1 MLPALALRLR
11 VRVLLALLAAAAVC
25 LLATPAVRKF
35 ACKIGAMDM
44 PGESRRVHD
53 HPIPRLGGLALFA
66 GFLAGVLPFTGI
78 DEPVQGILLGS
89 VIIVVTGAVDDLV
102 SLRPWVKLVLQIIA
116 AIVAIRHGVVIRILT
131 NPGDASAEAIA
142 LGALS
147 VPVTLLWI
155 VGMTNALNLID
166 GLDGLAAGVCGI
178 GCASMLAVSLFL
190 PQATEISVLVAAL
203 GGACLGFLPFNIN
216 PAKIFMGDSGSLLLG
231 YVLSTASVLGL
242 FKMYTLVAF
251 AVPVLTLALPLT
263 DTVFAVVRRVSRGE
277 SPFHADR
284 GHIHHRLLALGLTQK
299 QAVAVLY
306 AASGILG
313 AAAVL
318 LAANA
323 AMRFWLLLGAVALAL
338 GIWLYVF
345 AGHHFPS
352 APSAKAPKKGKKRT
366 AARNREPSLQ
376 IKIVRAKR
384 DEHFPIAALPVEQPQ
399 DRQHQKVL
407 GLQPLWVEPLEDAVQ
422 PAAKRQQRRG
432 RRFFVLRRRWG
443 TLRRA
448 FARQRRA
455 ALRLFRRQRLFH
467 ARALAGAAVIAVIGH
482 RRAPIPK
489 RPPPRCA
496 PRPQCAAPGRDGA
509 PVPRSDTA
517 RARRPIVFSRFRSVP
532 M

>member
-1 MLPALALRLR
+1 M
-11 VRVLLALLAAAAVC
+11 
-25 LLATPAVRKF
+25 
-35 ACKIGAMDM
+35 
-44 PGESRRVHD
+44 
-53 HPIPRLGGLALFA
+53 
-66 GFLAGVLPFTGI
+66 
-78 DEPVQGILLGS
+78 
-89 VIIVVTGAVDDLV
+89 
-102 SLRPWVKLVLQIIA
+102 
-116 AIVAIRHGVVIRILT
+116 
-131 NPGDASAEAIA
+131 
-142 LGALS
+142 
-147 VPVTLLWI
+147 TLLWI

-313 AAAVL
+313 AAALL

-323 AMRFWLLLGAVALAL
+323 AKRFWLLLGAVALAL

-352 APSAKAPKKGKKRT
+352 DPSAKAPEKDKK
-366 AARNREPSLQ
+366 
-376 IKIVRAKR
+376 
-384 DEHFPIAALPVEQPQ
+384 
-399 DRQHQKVL
+399 
-407 GLQPLWVEPLEDAVQ
+407 EDGSTK
-422 PAAKRQQRRG
+422 P
-432 RRFFVLRRRWG
+432 
-443 TLRRA
+443 
-448 FARQRRA
+448 
-455 ALRLFRRQRLFH
+455 
-467 ARALAGAAVIAVIGH
+467 
-482 RRAPIPK
+482 
-489 RPPPRCA
+489 
-496 PRPQCAAPGRDGA
+496 
-509 PVPRSDTA
+509 
-517 RARRPIVFSRFRSVP
+517 
-532 M
+532 

>member
-1 MLPALALRLR
+1 MSEKKKGGRECF
-11 VRVLLALLAAAAVC
+11 LLWLCGCGCVCCSRCSPRRRCVC
-25 LLATPAVRKF
+25 LPRPP
-35 ACKIGAMDM
+35 C
-44 PGESRRVHD
+44 ESRRIHD

-313 AAAVL
+313 AAAV
-318 LAANA
+318 
-323 AMRFWLLLGAVALAL
+323 AL

-352 APSAKAPKKGKKRT
+352 DPSAKAPKKDKK
-366 AARNREPSLQ
+366 
-376 IKIVRAKR
+376 
-384 DEHFPIAALPVEQPQ
+384 
-399 DRQHQKVL
+399 
-407 GLQPLWVEPLEDAVQ
+407 EDGSTK
-422 PAAKRQQRRG
+422 P
-432 RRFFVLRRRWG
+432 
-443 TLRRA
+443 
-448 FARQRRA
+448 
-455 ALRLFRRQRLFH
+455 
-467 ARALAGAAVIAVIGH
+467 
-482 RRAPIPK
+482 
-489 RPPPRCA
+489 
-496 PRPQCAAPGRDGA
+496 
-509 PVPRSDTA
+509 
-517 RARRPIVFSRFRSVP
+517 
-532 M
+532 

>member
-1 MLPALALRLR
+1 MTFWGQVKLFL
-11 VRVLLALLAAAAVC
+11 LLAAVVSVFGKFFSVTTLQVKRIYPAIKHPEYVKMLY
-25 LLATPAVRKF
+25 LLFIAFLISMAEFNLTGGGEQF
-35 ACKIGAMDM
+35 LLSQAM
-44 PGESRRVHD
+44 
-53 HPIPRLGGLALFA
+53 HPDTHI
-66 GFLAGVLPFTGI
+66 
-78 DEPVQGILLGS
+78 
-89 VIIVVTGAVDDLV
+89 
-102 SLRPWVKLVLQIIA
+102 
-116 AIVAIRHGVVIRILT
+116 
-131 NPGDASAEAIA
+131 
-142 LGALS
+142 
-147 VPVTLLWI
+147 LWI

-323 AMRFWLLLGAVALAL
+323 AKRFWLLLGAVALAL

-352 APSAKAPKKGKKRT
+352 DPSVKAPKKDKK
-366 AARNREPSLQ
+366 
-376 IKIVRAKR
+376 
-384 DEHFPIAALPVEQPQ
+384 
-399 DRQHQKVL
+399 
-407 GLQPLWVEPLEDAVQ
+407 EDGSTK
-422 PAAKRQQRRG
+422 P
-432 RRFFVLRRRWG
+432 
-443 TLRRA
+443 
-448 FARQRRA
+448 
-455 ALRLFRRQRLFH
+455 
-467 ARALAGAAVIAVIGH
+467 
-482 RRAPIPK
+482 
-489 RPPPRCA
+489 
-496 PRPQCAAPGRDGA
+496 
-509 PVPRSDTA
+509 
-517 RARRPIVFSRFRSVP
+517 
-532 M
+532 

>member
-1 MLPALALRLR
+1 M
-11 VRVLLALLAAAAVC
+11 
-25 LLATPAVRKF
+25 
-35 ACKIGAMDM
+35 
-44 PGESRRVHD
+44 
-53 HPIPRLGGLALFA
+53 
-66 GFLAGVLPFTGI
+66 
-78 DEPVQGILLGS
+78 LGS

-102 SLRPWVKLVLQIIA
+102 SLRPWVKLVLQIA
-116 AIVAIRHGVVIRILT
+116 AALVAIRHGVVIRILT

-306 AASGILG
+306 AAQRHSRRGGG
-313 AAAVL
+313 AARGERRDAL
-318 LAANA
+318 LAA
-323 AMRFWLLLGAVALAL
+323 
-338 GIWLYVF
+338 
-345 AGHHFPS
+345 
-352 APSAKAPKKGKKRT
+352 
-366 AARNREPSLQ
+366 ARC
-376 IKIVRAKR
+376 
-384 DEHFPIAALPVEQPQ
+384 
-399 DRQHQKVL
+399 
-407 GLQPLWVEPLEDAVQ
+407 G
-422 PAAKRQQRRG
+422 G
-432 RRFFVLRRRWG
+432 
-443 TLRRA
+443 
-448 FARQRRA
+448 
-455 ALRLFRRQRLFH
+455 
-467 ARALAGAAVIAVIGH
+467 
-482 RRAPIPK
+482 
-489 RPPPRCA
+489 
-496 PRPQCAAPGRDGA
+496 
-509 PVPRSDTA
+509 A
-517 RARRPIVFSRFRSVP
+517 RARHMAVCFRGPSFPVRPFGEGAEEGQKRGRQHETVSRPYRSK
-532 M
+532 

>member
-11 VRVLLALLAAAAVC
+11 LRVLLALLAAAAVC

-89 VIIVVTGAVDDLV
+89 VIIVVTGAVDDLL
-102 SLRPWVKLVLQIIA
+102 SLRPWVKLVLQLIA
-116 AIVAIRHGVVIRILT
+116 ALVAIRHGVVIRILT
-131 NPGDASAEAIA
+131 NPGNASAEAIA

-147 VPVTLLWI
+147 IPVTLLWI

-190 PQATEISVLVAAL
+190 PEATEISVLVAAL

-263 DTVFAVVRRVSRGE
+263 DTAFAVIRRLSRGE
-277 SPFHADR
+277 SPFHPDR

-323 AMRFWLLLGAVALAL
+323 AIRFWLLLGAVTLAF
-338 GIWLYVF
+338 GIWLYIF
-345 AGHHFPS
+345 AGHRFP
-352 APSAKAPKKGKKRT
+352 ADP
-366 AARNREPSLQ
+366 AARKP
-376 IKIVRAKR
+376 
-384 DEHFPIAALPVEQPQ
+384 D
-399 DRQHQKVL
+399 
-407 GLQPLWVEPLEDAVQ
+407 GED
-422 PAAKRQQRRG
+422 KE
-432 RRFFVLRRRWG
+432 
-443 TLRRA
+443 
-448 FARQRRA
+448 
-455 ALRLFRRQRLFH
+455 
-467 ARALAGAAVIAVIGH
+467 
-482 RRAPIPK
+482 
-489 RPPPRCA
+489 
-496 PRPQCAAPGRDGA
+496 DGSTK
-509 PVPRSDTA
+509 P
-517 RARRPIVFSRFRSVP
+517 
-532 M
+532 

>member
-1 MLPALALRLR
+1 MNLSIVFAKMAMLVLIMLLGYLCARIGITGPEFNQR
-11 VRVLLALLAAAAVC
+11 VTPLVMNVLLTATILNSVLSVPDFTGRDIVDYVLVLTAATVLQIAAAV
-25 LLATPAVRKF
+25 
-35 ACKIGAMDM
+35 
-44 PGESRRVHD
+44 
-53 HPIPRLGGLALFA
+53 
-66 GFLAGVLPFTGI
+66 
-78 DEPVQGILLGS
+78 
-89 VIIVVTGAVDDLV
+89 
-102 SLRPWVKLVLQIIA
+102 
-116 AIVAIRHGVVIRILT
+116 VAIRHGVVIRILT

-251 AVPVLTLALPLT
+251 AVPMLTLALPLT

-352 APSAKAPKKGKKRT
+352 APSAKAPEQDKK
-366 AARNREPSLQ
+366 
-376 IKIVRAKR
+376 
-384 DEHFPIAALPVEQPQ
+384 
-399 DRQHQKVL
+399 
-407 GLQPLWVEPLEDAVQ
+407 EDGSTK
-422 PAAKRQQRRG
+422 P
-432 RRFFVLRRRWG
+432 
-443 TLRRA
+443 
-448 FARQRRA
+448 
-455 ALRLFRRQRLFH
+455 
-467 ARALAGAAVIAVIGH
+467 
-482 RRAPIPK
+482 
-489 RPPPRCA
+489 
-496 PRPQCAAPGRDGA
+496 
-509 PVPRSDTA
+509 
-517 RARRPIVFSRFRSVP
+517 
-532 M
+532 